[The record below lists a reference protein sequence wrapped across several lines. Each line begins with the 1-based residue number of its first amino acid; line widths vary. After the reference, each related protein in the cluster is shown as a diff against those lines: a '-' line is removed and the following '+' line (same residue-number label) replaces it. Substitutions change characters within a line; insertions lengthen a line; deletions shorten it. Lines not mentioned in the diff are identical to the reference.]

1 MHFLLSSELFGLRG
15 EVDDYYYL
23 NQSGAHMKD
32 VNDSSK
38 DNSKDYSKDYT
49 ATKVRDMLVELNL
62 F

>member
-32 VNDSSK
+32 GNDS
-38 DNSKDYSKDYT
+38 SKDYSKDYT